1 MFESPFIDRFSRVH
15 PMSPLLFVPAA
26 LYLLWYA
33 VAAAGVGPLRAA
45 GLAFGGFLTWTFTE
59 YWLHRTFFH
68 WVPDTSWGPR
78 MHFLVHGVH
87 HDWPRDRYRLVMP
100 LAVSLTLFWAFLGL
114 FVLLLGPLAWA
125 FHAGFT
131 VGYVTYD
138 LTHYYIHH
146 HRPRWRWVK
155 AVRRHHLSHHAPKAA
170 HGGKFGVSTT
180 LWDHVFRTY

>member
-1 MFESPFIDRFSRVH
+1 MFDNRLIDRFSRVH
-15 PMSPLLFVPAA
+15 PLSPLLFAPAA
-26 LYLLWYA
+26 VYLLWYG
-33 VAAAGVGPLRAA
+33 VVRAGVTPLAAA
-45 GLAFGGFLTWTFTE
+45 GLAAGGFLTWTLTE

-68 WVPDTSWGPR
+68 WVPDVRWGAR

-100 LAVSLTLFWAFLGL
+100 LAVSITLFWVFLGI
-114 FVLLLGPLAWA
+114 FWMLLGPQAWV

-131 VGYVTYD
+131 VGYMTYD

-146 HRPRWRWVK
+146 YRPRWRWLR
-155 AVRRHHLSHHAPKAA
+155 AVRRHHLSHHAPKAQ